1 MCWQSMGIVGFITIP
16 KKNPILIYRLL
27 YQPIL
32 EQYGIWDQLRM
43 DHGTEFAL
51 VTSPH
56 RHPVLQSMSRQNH
69 RAERIW
75 PEINSR
81 INYPVKRVL
90 TRLAQ
95 LALKVGGTL
104 LAPLA
109 HS

>member
-1 MCWQSMGIVGFITIP
+1 
-16 KKNPILIYRLL
+16 
-27 YQPIL
+27 
-32 EQYGIWDQLRM
+32 M

-51 VTSPH
+51 VTSVQQGLSNFRGNPH